1 MYKLGGG
8 RLPPPSMVGR
18 DKSHMPWKKFGF
30 SLFRKI
36 GKDVYVKDYI
46 KPHPWNRLKSIC
58 NVMAIKEF
66 ISLLNKECLQIEK
79 KKSNPTE
86 KLTKE
91 MKGSSQ
97 KRK

>member
-1 MYKLGGG
+1 
-8 RLPPPSMVGR
+8 
-18 DKSHMPWKKFGF
+18 
-30 SLFRKI
+30 
-36 GKDVYVKDYI
+36 
-46 KPHPWNRLKSIC
+46 
-58 NVMAIKEF
+58 MAIKEF

-79 KKSNPTE
+79 KKNNPTK